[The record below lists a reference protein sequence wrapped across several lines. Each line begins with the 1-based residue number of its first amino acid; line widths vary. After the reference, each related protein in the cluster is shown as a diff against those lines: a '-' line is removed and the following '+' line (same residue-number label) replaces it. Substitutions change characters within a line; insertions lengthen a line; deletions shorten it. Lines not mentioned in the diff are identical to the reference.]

1 MKINILIPKTKK
13 HIFLQNIKQLILVN
27 IILWTSTYVFQ
38 VQAIPSSELQKSAII
53 NFSNSPINKS
63 LIDINKFLK
72 KKSIISSVDYFPPFR
87 MLDHTMCFSLDK
99 YAEQKLPLHLFQ
111 KALIQEWKIEIHG
124 IYPLLFSENGGKLGF
139 DVIEHIPFHHNKKEK
154 KFNYIRPQFF
164 IGYKK
169 NKPNTLLIAVT
180 PGEDYIYHYSSMVRH
195 YLSKLTKNA
204 EDLFEIHRYPDLE
217 NKLADWTSLDNKF
230 VHSHDIVIL
239 GSVEKIEQ
247 FLLNKHKVRLLSK
260 EENDYYGSTRYKLSN
275 GKVINFLGVKYSY
288 WGCMSGKIVKKL
300 CELGAQEIIY
310 SAKLG
315 SMTKPEDLYQKV
327 YVPTKYLTMKSHS
340 VTRFIVNVPNKF
352 VEKFPRLNTEW
363 HVSIPTVLEEDFEQR
378 RVATQVGAQSI
389 DNEIS
394 RMAAAIEDYNL
405 QKNTKIPF
413 CAVHFATDYV
423 RQKGEKSVEVAFDLS
438 NNRSE
443 GATDGKEKIVTR
455 IADYLVQ
462 YFLEQK

>member
-1 MKINILIPKTKK
+1 MRNFKYQHLIKSKDSFQKPKRKML
-13 HIFLQNIKQLILVN
+13 LQNIKP
-27 IILWTSTYVFQ
+27 IIVGSMLSWTSAFIPYA
-38 VQAIPSSELQKSAII
+38 QATHSPELQEAPIISFSSAQTNKPLI
-53 NFSNSPINKS
+53 N
-63 LIDINKFLK
+63 IDKFLEK
-72 KKSIISSVDYFPPFR
+72 KVILPSVDYFPAFR

-111 KALIQEWKIEIHG
+111 KALIHEWKIEIHG
-124 IYPLLFSENGGKLGF
+124 IYPLLFSENAGKLGF
-139 DVIEHIPFHHNKKEK
+139 DVIEQISFQHNKKEK
-154 KFNYIRPQFF
+154 RFNYIRPQFF

-169 NKPNTLLIAVT
+169 NKPNTLIIAVT
-180 PGEDYIYHYSSMVRH
+180 PGEDYIYHYASMVRH

-217 NKLADWTSLDNKF
+217 DKLADWTNLDNKF

-247 FLLNKHKVRLLSK
+247 FLLNKHKAKLLSK
-260 EENDYYGSTRYKLSN
+260 EKSDYYESTRYQLSN
-275 GKVINFLGVKYSY
+275 GKVVNFLGVKYSY

-315 SMTKPEDLYQKV
+315 SMTKPEDLYQKI
-327 YVPTKYLTMKSHS
+327 YAPTKYLTMKFHS
-340 VTRFIVNVPNKF
+340 VIRFIVNVPNKF
-352 VEKFPRLNTEW
+352 VEKFPQLNSEW

-405 QKNTKIPF
+405 QQNTKIPF
-413 CAVHFATDYV
+413 CAIHFATDYV
-423 RQKGEKSVEVAFDLS
+423 RKKGEKKR
-438 NNRSE
+438 RSC
-443 GATDGKEKIVTR
+443 
-455 IADYLVQ
+455 
-462 YFLEQK
+462 F